1 MPPLMYRAA
10 LLYYC
15 SYLASKCSFAEIFK
29 AISRYQPDPEIR
41 WKECDWSSDVCSS
54 DLRWKECVRV
64 KRGIADTSTSNGIFS
79 YYLGMYK
86 DQIYFIGAVDILR
99 NRKKIN
105 MYQLHSGKITVEDCI
120 RLS

>member
-41 WKECDWSSDVCSS
+41 WKEC
-54 DLRWKECVRV
+54 VRV
-64 KRGIADTSTSNGIFS
+64 KRGIADTSTSNGIVS

>member
-41 WKECDWSSDVCSS
+41 WKEC
-54 DLRWKECVRV
+54 VRV
-64 KRGIADTSTSNGIFS
+64 KRGIADTSTSNGIFFVLS
-79 YYLGMYK
+79 RNV
-86 DQIYFIGAVDILR
+86 QRSDIF
-99 NRKKIN
+99 
-105 MYQLHSGKITVEDCI
+105 YWSC
-120 RLS
+120 